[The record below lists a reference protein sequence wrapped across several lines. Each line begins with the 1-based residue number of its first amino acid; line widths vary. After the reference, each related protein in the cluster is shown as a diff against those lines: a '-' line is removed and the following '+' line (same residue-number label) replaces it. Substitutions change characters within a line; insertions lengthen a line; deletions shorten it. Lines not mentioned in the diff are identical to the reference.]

1 MAPRWNELHGSLYGA
16 YAFSRISDIVYS
28 AYTSSRLIVVACL
41 VEFGEVLA
49 RLIVDAALP
58 NKRETIISPQ
68 QTLTREQ
75 AILALENIINN
86 S

>member
-1 MAPRWNELHGSLYGA
+1 MAPRWNELHGSLYGIYIFSSFSVIA
-16 YAFSRISDIVYS
+16 YN
-28 AYTSSRLIVVACL
+28 AYTSPRLIVVACL

-58 NKRETIISPQ
+58 NKRETILNPLP
-68 QTLTREQ
+68 TLTREQ

>member
-1 MAPRWNELHGSLYGA
+1 MDYYMVYSL
-16 YAFSRISDIVYS
+16 FSRISDTVHN
-28 AYTSSRLIVVACL
+28 AYTSPRLIVVACL

-58 NKRETIISPQ
+58 NKRETIINPLP
-68 QTLTREQ
+68 TLTREQ